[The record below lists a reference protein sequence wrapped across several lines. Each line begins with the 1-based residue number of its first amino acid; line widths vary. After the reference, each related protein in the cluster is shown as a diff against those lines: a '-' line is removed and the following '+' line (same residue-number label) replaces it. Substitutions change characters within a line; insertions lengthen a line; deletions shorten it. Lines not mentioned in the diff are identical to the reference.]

1 MLFSQEWKYLNL
13 KIRQT
18 LNLKI
23 ALAIQSLNKSASKE
37 KDTQET
43 V

>member
-18 LNLKI
+18 LNHKI
-23 ALAIQSLNKSASKE
+23 ALANQSLKESASKE
-37 KDTQET
+37 KDTQVT